1 MILRTYQRQ
10 ALDDLWA
17 WFHRH
22 PTGNPIVEAAV
33 GAGKSVMIAA
43 LAQRVD
49 IEAPGTRV
57 LVLVHQ
63 RELLD
68 QNLEKLK
75 ALWPEAN
82 AGIISASHGK
92 KQINAQVIFAT
103 IGSVYKIAHLLGNI
117 GVVMADE
124 CHMIQSKETG
134 MWRSFLSDLFRYCP
148 RTRVIG
154 WTGTPFRNGGIWL
167 TAGESPLFT
176 HIAAKVTMRS
186 LIDDGFLSPLTTTET
201 SARIDTSNV
210 RISGGDYVISELAK
224 AADRDDLIQSACDE
238 IVKIAQHRK
247 RWLVFAVTV
256 KHAEHITAALKDRGI
271 VVDMVSGETP
281 KQERDLKISAFR
293 NGDIR
298 CLVNVAV
305 LTTGFDAPEV
315 DFIALMRSTKS
326 PTLYVQICGRG
337 MRLSPGKTDCLFADF
352 TDTVETLGPVDSIK
366 GRTPK
371 PSISTD
377 APFKNCPE
385 CGSQNA
391 TGSLKCCDCGFD
403 FPEPERVNHKTT
415 ASNAAIMAHQVQPKI
430 VDYPVSDVRYSIHQK
445 EGKPDSLRVD
455 YYAGLRRVGSEWVC
469 LSHYGFARAKAE
481 KWWQQRASRQYLPGS
496 TDQAIEWINSGYAL
510 TTPTAIRVNETGKY
524 PEIIGYQWEAIKEA
538 A

>member
-49 IEAPGTRV
+49 SEAPGTRV

-68 QNLEKLK
+68 QNLSKLQ

-134 MWRSFLSDLFRYCP
+134 MWRSFLTDLFKYCP

-176 HIAAKVTMRS
+176 HIASKVTMRS
-186 LIDDGFLSPLTTTET
+186 LIDDGYLSPLTTTET
-201 SARIDTSNV
+201 SARIDASNV
-210 RISGGDYVISELAK
+210 RLSGGDYVISELAK
-224 AADRDDLIQSACDE
+224 VADRDDLVQSACDE
-238 IVKIAQHRK
+238 IVKIAYNRK

-256 KHAEHITAALKDRGI
+256 QHAEHITEALKHRGI
-271 VVDMVSGETP
+271 IVDMVSGETP
-281 KQERDLKISAFR
+281 KRDRDLKIAAFR

-352 TDTVETLGPVDSIK
+352 TDTVETLGPVDAIK
-366 GRTPK
+366 GKNPK
-371 PSISTD
+371 ASESKD
-377 APFKNCPE
+377 APFKICPE

-391 TGSLKCCDCGFD
+391 TASLHCCDCGFD
-403 FPEPERVNHKTT
+403 FPEPERVNHKTK

-469 LSHYGFARAKAE
+469 LSHSGFARAKAE
-481 KWWQQRASRQYLPGS
+481 NWWQQRAPRQYLPGS